1 MPLTTERKKQLRTLG
16 HNLKPIVTIAG
27 KGLTENVCA
36 EIERALTDHELI
48 KIKIVIEDR
57 DMRKALS
64 EEIAKQFS
72 AEIAQ
77 TIGKIILLFRASTK
91 PNNKLSNLTRFKN

>member
-1 MPLTTERKKQLRTLG
+1 MPLTAERKKQLRTLG
-16 HNLKPIVTIAG
+16 HNLKPVVTIAS
-27 KGLTENVCA
+27 KGLTDNVCA

-48 KIKIVIEDR
+48 KIKIVLEDR
-57 DMRKALS
+57 DLRKTLAD
-64 EEIAKQFS
+64 EIAQQFS

-77 TIGKIILLFRASTK
+77 TIGKIILLYRATKK